1 MRVSLALLFASYP
14 FFFSFLLLAADA
26 ASDPISH
33 ILFDASV
40 AAFPSPRREGKRL
53 VKAKI
58 RKGINRLSV
67 KFEYF
72 FPPRFAGQ
80 KREREREKYV
90 IKMQRVFVLF
100 QRCYS
105 RQKTNQDN
113 EDEHESRVHAG
124 IPGKRVNLH

>member
-1 MRVSLALLFASYP
+1 M
-14 FFFSFLLLAADA
+14 
-26 ASDPISH
+26 
-33 ILFDASV
+33 
-40 AAFPSPRREGKRL
+40 

-72 FPPRFAGQ
+72 FLPPVSLD
-80 KREREREKYV
+80 KNEREREKYV